1 MLQSYLNILVI
12 FVLMFLGY
20 FFSYRQWFSNETA
33 DTFSKMVLN
42 LGLPCSMFLNI
53 TANFTKEEFLT
64 LISGTLIPIVSMFLT
79 FLLVKQSFTYSSYPK
94 NITVLFQPCSLARIL
109 FLLACRLI

>member
-33 DTFSKMVLN
+33 DTFSKMVY
-42 LGLPCSMFLNI
+42 
-53 TANFTKEEFLT
+53 T
-64 LISGTLIPIVSMFLT
+64 
-79 FLLVKQSFTYSSYPK
+79 
-94 NITVLFQPCSLARIL
+94 
-109 FLLACRLI
+109 